1 MSGVRLEDI
10 TFEAVDECEDP
21 RKLKTWIKALEDDGS
36 VYTDLLKK
44 CRIKLGDLDPTCT
57 KTFAEPTREEI
68 AAATE
73 DIYQWTEESKRNFA
87 EQTRSHL
94 SIDAAFQDR
103 PPPRA
108 SHLTTTRPARE
119 PTDDQREAEATDEGA
134 AGAGGGGRK
143 GGAAAKP
150 MARDGKT
157 IKDYYAAWDKF
168 DVEAHE
174 DASKEAAGHSDVLN
188 GTKSE
193 VCNPIPSQYQHLSER
208 DRKLTAEHERKKGNE
223 AFKAGDLDEAAE
235 CYGRSL
241 SLDKESDNAAAA
253 FCNRAL
259 VYLKQKKAPEAL
271 EDCQSAL
278 AIDPTYTKAMHRR
291 GKARMLLGLYG
302 DAVKDFRKALDREPN
317 LKELKEDL
325 DAAQKALERQK
336 KGEEQ
341 APEQS
346 PKERERERERERG
359 GASLKPI
366 PPTSNGSSTS
376 KSKGMHDVAI
386 PRGSEEQGEGESDF
400 FPEGL
405 KMPSAAPSTTTA
417 YHDNR
422 VMIEEIYEEDDA
434 DRARRQSKAKP
445 PTPAPAPPP
454 AAPVPQPQPPQ
465 PPVDAAPSSTT
476 TTTKPGSK
484 RMVIVEDETDS
495 DTEEQDQHTQ
505 RQQQQ
510 QQQQPAVDARA
521 ETTMVNGAERE
532 EEGSGRVSATL
543 EGLAEGKNKGN
554 EAFMR
559 GNIDEAVQWFS
570 ECIDLCEAGKVPGV
584 EEPTTAPTSPPV
596 SEGTK
601 LLSFLY
607 SNRSQAFLKLER
619 WEDAERDGRR
629 AFEVNPDNIKAAYK
643 CAVAMSRQGAGKLDE
658 ALKTVQTVVDYH
670 VARKVESREAVE
682 LKANILKQIVEQQ
695 DKRRAVSART
705 QATSAL
711 RLSKLAVPPVPPN
724 PPRSA
729 YELQR
734 VWNSLKHHPDEQAR
748 YLRQRVTPDAIKR
761 AFVKSSIEPDLL
773 AEILKRMTE
782 DTERTEGEKMTHEQV
797 AGLLDA
803 LLSTYQAS
811 VQFKMLSSSEL
822 GHFRSLLTRLGDSQV
837 ARSVEGKAA
846 HMGIAATAIA
856 GR

>member
-1 MSGVRLEDI
+1 MTSRSEQSTRLWISIGRTFGNLEYWDTNVMNLLATYLTNEQAVNALDLMQVVTLTAGLFKIRFVDQGAFEGIGRRTLDILKDRASKNDFPLNHAARWKSTLQIVSTLVHANVTYAPLMDYLYDRVLEGAQNGQLESAMSGEGIANQYLATELKRAFSHLLWCFTVTQHHLLPDFHHILRVVLKCYD
-10 TFEAVDECEDP
+10 FRQDSNVY
-21 RKLKTWIKALEDDGS
+21 RKL
-36 VYTDLLKK
+36 
-44 CRIKLGDLDPTCT
+44 
-57 KTFAEPTREEI
+57 F
-68 AAATE
+68 
-73 DIYQWTEESKRNFA
+73 
-87 EQTRSHL
+87 QTV
-94 SIDAAFQDR
+94 DAFQHESLPSLPTTTPHLDDLTAMCDAVITWPEGPQNLNKGFGEDYAFRRNWAHDTSEILDR
-103 PPPRA
+103 LGVSHEVFYRSPDLPHVVDLAVVTQPPP
-108 SHLTTTRPARE
+108 
-119 PTDDQREAEATDEGA
+119 
-134 AGAGGGGRK
+134 
-143 GGAAAKP
+143 
-150 MARDGKT
+150 
-157 IKDYYAAWDKF
+157 
-168 DVEAHE
+168 
-174 DASKEAAGHSDVLN
+174 
-188 GTKSE
+188 
-193 VCNPIPSQYQHLSER
+193 
-208 DRKLTAEHERKKGNE
+208 
-223 AFKAGDLDEAAE
+223 
-235 CYGRSL
+235 
-241 SLDKESDNAAAA
+241 
-253 FCNRAL
+253 
-259 VYLKQKKAPEAL
+259 
-271 EDCQSAL
+271 
-278 AIDPTYTKAMHRR
+278 
-291 GKARMLLGLYG
+291 
-302 DAVKDFRKALDREPN
+302 
-317 LKELKEDL
+317 
-325 DAAQKALERQK
+325 
-336 KGEEQ
+336 
-341 APEQS
+341 
-346 PKERERERERERG
+346 
-359 GASLKPI
+359 
-366 PPTSNGSSTS
+366 
-376 KSKGMHDVAI
+376 
-386 PRGSEEQGEGESDF
+386 
-400 FPEGL
+400 
-405 KMPSAAPSTTTA
+405 
-417 YHDNR
+417 
-422 VMIEEIYEEDDA
+422 
-434 DRARRQSKAKP
+434 P